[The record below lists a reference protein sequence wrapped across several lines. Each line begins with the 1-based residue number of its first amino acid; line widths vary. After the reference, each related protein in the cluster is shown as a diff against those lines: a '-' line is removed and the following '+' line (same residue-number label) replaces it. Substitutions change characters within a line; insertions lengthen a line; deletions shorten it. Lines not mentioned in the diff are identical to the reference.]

1 MRRGNIFQPFTWDKC
16 SVSAVS
22 WEKISWPQIPW
33 NLPGC
38 CSEAEGLLRPE
49 QCSCFSNF
57 LREKANALFNLPWFS
72 VLIQSV
78 LLFFI
83 NLGKLLATISLN
95 VSVALFLNPLSGTL
109 APGTVRTFPCGS
121 TVLGCSIFLYS
132 LSLCISVWI
141 ISFLFPSL
149 LPYFFP
155 LLCCDKHTWRNSMMV
170 RFLFLAFSFGSLFT
184 DSFHLST
191 E

>member
-22 WEKISWPQIPW
+22 WEKISWPQISW

-49 QCSCFSNF
+49 WCSCFSNF

-95 VSVALFLNPLSGTL
+95 VSVALFLNPLSGTP
-109 APGTVRTFPCGS
+109 APGTVRTFHVVLKFLDALFSCTLFLFAFRFGS
-121 TVLGCSIFLYS
+121 FLFYFQ
-132 LSLCISVWI
+132 VYYH
-141 ISFLFPSL
+141 ISFLCSI
-149 LPYFFP
+149 
-155 LLCCDKHTWRNSMMV
+155 
-170 RFLFLAFSFGSLFT
+170 
-184 DSFHLST
+184 
-191 E
+191 